1 MKKIIFSLALLIG
14 LASCMDDKVYE
25 GPPIIGDITLDN
37 TGAITPDDAV
47 TVTAK
52 ITALDGVSGA
62 ELLYKVNEESLKTL
76 PMTNKEELFSAVIPK
91 QADKAKV
98 TFQIKATSN
107 AKKVATSDE
116 QSYTV
121 GAEPIEY
128 ENLVLN
134 EINGNDKF
142 IEIYNK
148 GKTTIPLEGV
158 YLEKDESLVWTGIKG
173 YELKSKEY
181 LVLYTDR
188 EKPNMPEWD
197 ENLFFEGGLSAK
209 KNVRVQLFS
218 PAASL
223 DDFNLT
229 GYTTAASASY
239 SRVPNGK
246 GPWVFADATPGE
258 KNETGGDPVEG
269 LE

>member
-1 MKKIIFSLALLIG
+1 MKKILFSLCLLIG

-37 TGAITPDDAV
+37 TGAITPDDEV
-47 TVTAK
+47 TVSTK

-62 ELLYKVNEESLKTL
+62 NLLYKVNEEAFKTL
-76 PMTNKEELFSAVIPK
+76 AMTNKEDLFSAVIPK
-91 QADKAKV
+91 QVDKTTV
-98 TFQIKATSN
+98 TFYIEASSN
-107 AKKVATSDE
+107 ANKVATSDE

-121 GAEPIEY
+121 GAEPIKY
-128 ENLVLN
+128 EDLVLN

-142 IEIYNK
+142 IELYNK
-148 GKTTIPLEGV
+148 GETTIPLEGV
-158 YLEKDESLVWTGIKG
+158 YIEKDESLVWTGIKG

-229 GYTTAASASY
+229 GFSSAASASY
-239 SRVPNGK
+239 SRFPNGE
-246 GPWVFADATPGE
+246 GPWVFAEATPGK
-258 KNETGGDPVEG
+258 KNKTGGDPVEG